1 MSALQKILYDSLRQ
15 LGCRYVSQDR
25 DGDVQ
30 LTHDGQPL
38 LLQPSGQL
46 YDLHLGKWRCVTY
59 NR

>member
-1 MSALQKILYDSLRQ
+1 MTALQKLLYDALRAF
-15 LGCRYVSQDR
+15 GCRYVRQ
-25 DGDVQ
+25 DGDGDLH

-46 YDLHLGKWRCVTY
+46 YDLHAGKWRCVTY